1 MANEEK
7 RYDTVEQ
14 GLDIMVKAVNV
25 VQNTDHTSLLLP
37 TAAVET
43 KFNNG
48 WYTTFFDEEFISSV
62 ASIDDF
68 EQGEY
73 NNNESNFEQDNKMRL
88 RCEKETI
95 DVQIIAQDIIP
106 RNSL

>member
-25 VQNTDHTSLLLP
+25 VQNTDHTSLLP

-48 WYTTFFDEEFISSV
+48 WYTNFFDDKFLSV

-68 EQGEY
+68 E
-73 NNNESNFEQDNKMRL
+73 
-88 RCEKETI
+88 
-95 DVQIIAQDIIP
+95 
-106 RNSL
+106 